1 VGLSHF
7 LNISKALSDRT
18 RVRALMALKNGE
30 LCLCQLVCLLLL
42 APSTLSKH
50 MNLLTEAGLVER
62 RKQGRWHYFRL
73 AGPDAPPE
81 VRRAIESAISALADD
96 QQIQADRKR
105 TSALVKKDLEELA
118 ACYRS

>member
-1 VGLSHF
+1 VGLSRF

-62 RKQGRWHYFRL
+62 RKEGRWHYFRL
-73 AGPDAPPE
+73 AGAEASPE

-96 QQIQADRKR
+96 AQIQADKKR
-105 TSALVKKDLEELA
+105 TRALVKKDLEELA